1 MRYIC
6 GLTKRFWHSG
16 SWNVIHPSNSKEFVS
31 INGCDSGLAETNW
44 GVPPG
49 SLLEPVLFLLYIND
63 LNQAIRVFKVCHF
76 VNDTNLLYLGK
87 SIKKPNKLVNIDLL
101 T

>member
-1 MRYIC
+1 M
-6 GLTKRFWHSG
+6 T
-16 SWNVIHPSNSKEFVS
+16 
-31 INGCDSGLAETNW
+31 GLAEINW

-49 SLLEPVLFLLYIND
+49 SVLEPLIFLLYMND
-63 LNQAIRVFKVCHF
+63 LSQAIRFCKVLHF
-76 VNDTNLLYLGK
+76 IDDTNLLYLGK

>member
-1 MRYIC
+1 MVM
-6 GLTKRFWHSG
+6 T
-16 SWNVIHPSNSKEFVS
+16 
-31 INGCDSGLAETNW
+31 GLAEINW

-49 SLLEPVLFLLYIND
+49 SVLEPLIFLLYIND
-63 LNQAIRVFKVCHF
+63 LSQAIRFCKVLHF
-76 VNDTNLLYLGK
+76 IDDTNLLYLGK